1 MAEVAFKNA
10 GSSDPI
16 YASKIATARFYF
28 QRLLPQAAGLCQEI
42 RAGSSALMEPAV
54 DLF

>member
-1 MAEVAFKNA
+1 MAEVAFKNPD
-10 GSSDPI
+10 STDPI

-28 QRLLPQAAGLCQEI
+28 QRLLPQTAALCGEI

-54 DLF
+54 ELF